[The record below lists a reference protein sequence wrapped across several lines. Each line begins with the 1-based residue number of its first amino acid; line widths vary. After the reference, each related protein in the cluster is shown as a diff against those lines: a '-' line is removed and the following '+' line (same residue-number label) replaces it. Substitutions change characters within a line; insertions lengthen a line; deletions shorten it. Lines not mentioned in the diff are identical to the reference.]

1 MDPRLTTTATLRSSA
16 AATRRARLPR
26 KRGRLTP
33 KPQRWPVRR
42 HGNTMG
48 KNTGIDMVSDVVS
61 INETSQV
68 RTDENC
74 IERWM
79 NGGFL
84 NP

>member
-1 MDPRLTTTATLRSSA
+1 
-16 AATRRARLPR
+16 
-26 KRGRLTP
+26 
-33 KPQRWPVRR
+33 
-42 HGNTMG
+42 MG